1 MREHGSCLVPSPTW
15 NTRRT
20 GVLAAL
26 ITLAGVQCR
35 TARESDRASR
45 AGHYS
50 ETESESD
57 GFKWK
62 RLGYSTAQ
70 AYLVEEE
77 GGERDRS
84 PETPAAGA
92 GAAAAAG
99 EAVHAEAPGE
109 LGGVVR
115 RRGRGRH
122 DQHPG
127 RQAHART
134 SIYALPAIVQAW

>member
-1 MREHGSCLVPSPTW
+1 MLNIKISRKKSVCGKIES
-15 NTRRT
+15 RT
-20 GVLAAL
+20 
-26 ITLAGVQCR
+26 
-35 TARESDRASR
+35 EPRAK
-45 AGHYS
+45 ACVA
-50 ETESESD
+50 
-57 GFKWK
+57 
-62 RLGYSTAQ
+62 STHAP
-70 AYLVEEE
+70 YLVEEE

-84 PETPAAGA
+84 PETPAAG
-92 GAAAAAG
+92 AAG

-134 SIYALPAIVQAW
+134 SIYALPAIVQAAW